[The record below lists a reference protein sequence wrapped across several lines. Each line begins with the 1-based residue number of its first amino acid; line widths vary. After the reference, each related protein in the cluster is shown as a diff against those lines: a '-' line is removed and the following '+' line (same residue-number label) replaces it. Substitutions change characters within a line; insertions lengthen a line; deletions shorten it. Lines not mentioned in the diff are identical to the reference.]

1 MSLFESLLINQTERQ
16 LSLLQEQSKNYHEW
30 FKQDQS
36 RVDQF
41 LVQDCFAGGVVSDLW
56 EGALARLYDNN
67 IEIKGRWNS
76 FSGVCADEGLH
87 VSNRIIRCKETY
99 SLKSLALE
107 VKIDLKLLVNSQVW
121 VVTRG
126 QDVKDP
132 AACILKISKES
143 EVDGTFIVFGSP
155 IGTDNEFIFFKRQQI
170 PEEKI
175 DPSQEFTNIDI
186 KIKDNGDDRIFV
198 SVKMDTLQST
208 VFQTYCNKFLPSFV
222 ENKLMIVGIGRNVI
236 LKKIS
241 VQQKER
247 SSMGIIIEASKR
259 QQCCQIF

>member
-1 MSLFESLLINQTERQ
+1 MSLFESLLINQ

-143 EVDGTFIVFGSP
+143 ELLLFLD
-155 IGTDNEFIFFKRQQI
+155 
-170 PEEKI
+170 
-175 DPSQEFTNIDI
+175 
-186 KIKDNGDDRIFV
+186 
-198 SVKMDTLQST
+198 LQSELIMNSY
-208 VFQTYCNKFLPSFV
+208 FLNGNKYLRR
-222 ENKLMIVGIGRNVI
+222 KLTLVRNSLTLI
-236 LKKIS
+236 
-241 VQQKER
+241 
-247 SSMGIIIEASKR
+247 
-259 QQCCQIF
+259 